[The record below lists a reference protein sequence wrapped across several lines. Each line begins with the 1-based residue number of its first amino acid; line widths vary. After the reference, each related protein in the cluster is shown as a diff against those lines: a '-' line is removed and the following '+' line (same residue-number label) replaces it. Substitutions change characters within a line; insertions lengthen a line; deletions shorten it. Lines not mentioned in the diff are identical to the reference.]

1 MNNTHENQKLPNE
14 VDCKKE
20 KNQFFSALIKII
32 IVCIVILATIHLQ
45 YQTKENKDRLI
56 ETFKS
61 GKDLVC
67 NTKVVSLKN
76 GYIFNDKDNTVSE
89 GINIF
94 RVENCRVKEL

>member
-1 MNNTHENQKLPNE
+1 MNKLE
-14 VDCKKE
+14 TDCQKE
-20 KNQFFSALIKII
+20 KNQFFSALTKII

-56 ETFKS
+56 ETFKN

-76 GYIFNDKDNTVSE
+76 GYIFNEKDKTVSE

-94 RVENCRVKEL
+94 RIENCRVKEL

>member
-1 MNNTHENQKLPNE
+1 MNNTDENQKLSNE

-20 KNQFFSALIKII
+20 KNQFFSALNKII
-32 IVCIVILATIHLQ
+32 IVCIVILVTVHLQ

-56 ETFKS
+56 ETFKN

-76 GYIFNDKDNTVSE
+76 GYIFNEKDKTVSE

-94 RVENCRVKEL
+94 RIENCSVKEL

>member
-1 MNNTHENQKLPNE
+1 MNKLE
-14 VDCKKE
+14 TDCQKE
-20 KNQFFSALIKII
+20 KNQFFSALTKII

-56 ETFKS
+56 ETFKN

-89 GINIF
+89 EINIF
-94 RVENCRVKEL
+94 RIENCRVKDL

>member
-1 MNNTHENQKLPNE
+1 MNNTDENQKLPNE

-20 KNQFFSALIKII
+20 KNKFFSALTKII
-32 IVCIVILATIHLQ
+32 IVCVFILATIHLQ
-45 YQTKENKDRLI
+45 YQTKENKNTLI
-56 ETFKS
+56 ETFKN

-76 GYIFNDKDNTVSE
+76 GYIFNEKDKTVSE

>member
-1 MNNTHENQKLPNE
+1 MNKLE
-14 VDCKKE
+14 TDCKKE
-20 KNQFFSALIKII
+20 KNQFFSALSNII
-32 IVCIVILATIHLQ
+32 IVFIVILATIHLQ

-56 ETFKS
+56 ETFKN

-76 GYIFNDKDNTVSE
+76 GYIFNEKDKTVSE

>member
-1 MNNTHENQKLPNE
+1 MNNTHENQTVSKKAN
-14 VDCKKE
+14 CQKE
-20 KNQFFSALIKII
+20 KNQFFSALTKII
-32 IVCIVILATIHLQ
+32 IVCVVILATIHLQ
-45 YQTKENKDRLI
+45 YQTKENKNTLI
-56 ETFKS
+56 ETFKN

-76 GYIFNDKDNTVSE
+76 GYIFNEKDNTVSE

>member
-1 MNNTHENQKLPNE
+1 MNNTDENQKLSNE

-20 KNQFFSALIKII
+20 KNQFFSALNKII
-32 IVCIVILATIHLQ
+32 IVCIVILVTVHLQ

-56 ETFKS
+56 ETFKN

-76 GYIFNDKDNTVSE
+76 GYIFNDKDKKVSE

-94 RVENCRVKEL
+94 RIENCRVKEL

>member
-1 MNNTHENQKLPNE
+1 MNNTDENQKLSNE
-14 VDCKKE
+14 VDCQKE
-20 KNQFFSALIKII
+20 KNQFFSALSKII
-32 IVCIVILATIHLQ
+32 IVCIVILATVHLQ

-76 GYIFNDKDNTVSE
+76 GYIFNDKDKTVSE

-94 RVENCRVKEL
+94 RIENCRVKDL

>member
-1 MNNTHENQKLPNE
+1 MNNTDENQKLPNE

-20 KNQFFSALIKII
+20 KNQFFSALTKII
-32 IVCIVILATIHLQ
+32 IVCVVILATIHLQ

-56 ETFKS
+56 ETFKN

>member
-1 MNNTHENQKLPNE
+1 MNKLE
-14 VDCKKE
+14 TDCQKE
-20 KNQFFSALIKII
+20 KNQFFSALTKII

-56 ETFKS
+56 ETFKN

-76 GYIFNDKDNTVSE
+76 GYIFNEKDKTVSE

-94 RVENCRVKEL
+94 RIENCSVKEL

>member
-1 MNNTHENQKLPNE
+1 MNNIDENQT
-14 VDCKKE
+14 DYKKE
-20 KNQFFSALIKII
+20 KNQFFSALTKII
-32 IVCIVILATIHLQ
+32 IVCIVTLATIHLQ
-45 YQTKENKDRLI
+45 YQTKENKNTLI
-56 ETFKS
+56 ETFKN

-76 GYIFNDKDNTVSE
+76 GYIFNEKDKTVSE

>member
-1 MNNTHENQKLPNE
+1 MNKLE
-14 VDCKKE
+14 TDCQKE
-20 KNQFFSALIKII
+20 KNQFLSALIKII

-45 YQTKENKDRLI
+45 YQTKENKHRLI
-56 ETFKS
+56 ETFKN

-76 GYIFNDKDNTVSE
+76 GYIFNEKDKTVSE

>member
-1 MNNTHENQKLPNE
+1 MNKLE
-14 VDCKKE
+14 TDCQKE
-20 KNQFFSALIKII
+20 KNQFFSALSNII
-32 IVCIVILATIHLQ
+32 IVFIVILATIHLQ

-56 ETFKS
+56 ETFKN

-76 GYIFNDKDNTVSE
+76 GYIFNEKDKTVSE

-94 RVENCRVKEL
+94 RIENCRVKDL

>member
-1 MNNTHENQKLPNE
+1 MNKLE
-14 VDCKKE
+14 TDCKKE
-20 KNQFFSALIKII
+20 KNQFFSALSNII
-32 IVCIVILATIHLQ
+32 IVFIVILATIHLQ

-56 ETFKS
+56 ETFKN

-76 GYIFNDKDNTVSE
+76 GYIFNEKDKTVSE

-94 RVENCRVKEL
+94 RIENCRVKDL

>member
-1 MNNTHENQKLPNE
+1 MNNTDENQKLSNE

-20 KNQFFSALIKII
+20 KNQFFSALSKII
-32 IVCIVILATIHLQ
+32 IVCIVILATVHLQ
-45 YQTKENKDRLI
+45 YQTKENKNTLI

-94 RVENCRVKEL
+94 RIENCRVKDL

>member
-1 MNNTHENQKLPNE
+1 MNKLE
-14 VDCKKE
+14 TDCQKE
-20 KNQFFSALIKII
+20 KNQFFSALTKII

-56 ETFKS
+56 ETFKN

-67 NTKVVSLKN
+67 NTKIVSLKN
-76 GYIFNDKDNTVSE
+76 GYIFNEKEKTVSD

-94 RVENCRVKEL
+94 RIENCRVKDL

>member
-1 MNNTHENQKLPNE
+1 MNNTDENQT
-14 VDCKKE
+14 VSKKANCQIE

-45 YQTKENKDRLI
+45 YQTKENKNTLI
-56 ETFKS
+56 ETFKN

-76 GYIFNDKDNTVSE
+76 GYIFNEKEKTVSD

-94 RVENCRVKEL
+94 RIENCRVKDL

>member
-1 MNNTHENQKLPNE
+1 MNNTDENQKLSNE

-20 KNQFFSALIKII
+20 KNQFFSALTKII

-56 ETFKS
+56 ETFKN

-67 NTKVVSLKN
+67 NTKVVSLNN
-76 GYIFNDKDNTVSE
+76 GYTFNEKDKTVSE

>member
-1 MNNTHENQKLPNE
+1 MNKLE
-14 VDCKKE
+14 TDCQKE
-20 KNQFFSALIKII
+20 KNQFFSALTKII

-56 ETFKS
+56 ETFKN

-67 NTKVVSLKN
+67 NTKVVYLKN
-76 GYIFNDKDNTVSE
+76 GYIFNEKDKTVSE

-94 RVENCRVKEL
+94 RIENCRVKEL

>member
-1 MNNTHENQKLPNE
+1 MNNTDENQKLSNE
-14 VDCKKE
+14 VDCQKE
-20 KNQFFSALIKII
+20 KNQFFSALTKII

-45 YQTKENKDRLI
+45 YQTKENKNRLI
-56 ETFKS
+56 ETFKN

-76 GYIFNDKDNTVSE
+76 GYIFNDKDKTVSE

-94 RVENCRVKEL
+94 RIENCRVKDL

>member
-1 MNNTHENQKLPNE
+1 MNKLE
-14 VDCKKE
+14 TDCQKE
-20 KNQFFSALIKII
+20 KNQFFSALTKII

-56 ETFKS
+56 ETFKN

-76 GYIFNDKDNTVSE
+76 GYIFNEKDKTVSE

>member
-1 MNNTHENQKLPNE
+1 MNNTHENQTVSKKAN
-14 VDCKKE
+14 CQKE

-45 YQTKENKDRLI
+45 YQTKENKNTLI
-56 ETFKS
+56 ETFKN

-76 GYIFNDKDNTVSE
+76 GYIFNEKDKTVSE

>member
-1 MNNTHENQKLPNE
+1 MNKLE
-14 VDCKKE
+14 TDCQKE
-20 KNQFFSALIKII
+20 KNQFFSALTKII
-32 IVCIVILATIHLQ
+32 IVCVVILATIHLQ
-45 YQTKENKDRLI
+45 YQTKENKHRLI
-56 ETFKS
+56 ETFKN

-76 GYIFNDKDNTVSE
+76 GYIFNEKDKTVSE

>member
-1 MNNTHENQKLPNE
+1 MNNTDENQTVSKKAN
-14 VDCKKE
+14 CQKE

-45 YQTKENKDRLI
+45 YQTKENKNTLI
-56 ETFKS
+56 ETFKN

-76 GYIFNDKDNTVSE
+76 GYIFNEKDKTVSE

>member
-1 MNNTHENQKLPNE
+1 MNNTDENQKLSNE

-20 KNQFFSALIKII
+20 KNQFFSALNKII
-32 IVCIVILATIHLQ
+32 IVCIVILVTVHLQ

-56 ETFKS
+56 ETFKN
-61 GKDLVC
+61 GKDLIC
-67 NTKVVSLKN
+67 NTKVISLKN
-76 GYIFNDKDNTVSE
+76 GYIFNEKDKTVSE

>member
-1 MNNTHENQKLPNE
+1 MNKLE
-14 VDCKKE
+14 TDCQKE
-20 KNQFFSALIKII
+20 KNQFFSALTKII
-32 IVCIVILATIHLQ
+32 IVCIVILATVHLQ
-45 YQTKENKDRLI
+45 YQTKENKNTLI

-76 GYIFNDKDNTVSE
+76 GYIFNEKDNTVSE

-94 RVENCRVKEL
+94 RIENCRVKDL

>member
-1 MNNTHENQKLPNE
+1 MNNTHENQTVSKKAN
-14 VDCKKE
+14 CQKE
-20 KNQFFSALIKII
+20 KNQFFSALTKII
-32 IVCIVILATIHLQ
+32 IVCIVTLATIHLQ
-45 YQTKENKDRLI
+45 YQTKENKNTLI
-56 ETFKS
+56 ETFKN

-76 GYIFNDKDNTVSE
+76 GYIFNEKDKTVSE

>member
-1 MNNTHENQKLPNE
+1 MNNTDENQKLSNE

-20 KNQFFSALIKII
+20 KNQFFSALNKII
-32 IVCIVILATIHLQ
+32 IVCIVILVTVHLQ

-56 ETFKS
+56 ETFKN

-76 GYIFNDKDNTVSE
+76 GYIFNEKDKTVSE

-94 RVENCRVKEL
+94 RIENCRVKEL